1 MPFLHRFAHQKQKKV
16 LFFIAALALLA
27 VMTAIV
33 YKSGVKKPDIWVGF
47 VGTSKDDPDVVTLHR
62 ALALKK
68 VHGIILFG
76 RNIVSPDQVRSLV
89 SFLTQNNRHIPV
101 AIDQEGGTVRRLEEN
116 KGFVAC
122 GAMPAAADYQG
133 NALDISTIH
142 EAAAKEMKDVGI
154 TVVFGPVADTNI
166 NPHCPVIGARD
177 RSFSD
182 QPNQVIHCCNA
193 VIAAYEKYG
202 LMACLKH
209 VPGHGSSVVDS
220 HKGLT
225 DVTSTWSKQELEPF
239 VQCFK
244 AHPKTA
250 MMMSHVI
257 LRTQDPQFP
266 ASMSK
271 KIVDFLHNQLRQSG
285 VSQKPLLISDA
296 YDMKAI
302 CDFYTPRQFLN
313 QCGAAG
319 LDVVLFYCANEFTAK
334 YPSLSD
340 FLKKEL
346 DIVV

>member
-1 MPFLHRFAHQKQKKV
+1 MHHFAHQKQKKV
-16 LFFIAALALLA
+16 FFFIAGLALLA
-27 VMTAIV
+27 LMTAIV
-33 YKSGVKKPDIWVGF
+33 YKSGVKTPDIWVGF

-68 VHGIILFG
+68 VNGIILFG
-76 RNIVSPDQVRSLV
+76 HNIVNPDQVRSLI
-89 SFLTQNNRHIPV
+89 SFLTKNNRNIPV
-101 AIDQEGGTVRRLEEN
+101 AIDQEGGKIRRLEAG
-116 KGFVAC
+116 KGFLAC
-122 GAMPAAADYQG
+122 GAMRAAADYYG
-133 NALDISTIH
+133 NVLDIKTIH
-142 EAAAKEMKDVGI
+142 EAAAREMHDLGI

-166 NPHCPVIGARD
+166 NPRCPVIGALD

-193 VIAAYEKYG
+193 VISAYEKYG

-209 VPGHGSSVVDS
+209 APGHGSSVIDS

-225 DVTSTWSKQELEPF
+225 DVTSTWGRQELEPF
-239 VQCFK
+239 IQCFK
-244 AHPKTA
+244 ANPKTA
-250 MMMSHVI
+250 MMMSHVM

-285 VSQKPLLISDA
+285 VSHKPLLISDG

-313 QCGAAG
+313 QCGVAG
-319 LDVVLFYCANEFTAK
+319 LDVVLFYCDNDFTAK
-334 YPSLSD
+334 YPSLAD

-346 DIVV
+346 DIVA